1 MKVFKIL
8 ASLALAF
15 NLYAA
20 DKDHTIVVA
29 VSPVPHAEIMEFI
42 KPVLAKEGYDLVIK
56 EINDYSIPNLA
67 VRGYRKWEWEIL
79 AWDFWK
85 RVK

>member
-42 KPVLAKEGYDLVIK
+42 KPVLAKRGLRSGHQRDKRLFDTEFSDARRRFGREFL
-56 EINDYSIPNLA
+56 SALA
-67 VRGYRKWEWEIL
+67 VSK
-79 AWDFWK
+79 K
-85 RVK
+85 PQ